1 MEIVEQYPAQSTGVL
16 AVNRTAIFNLVRI
29 APENIHKTPAAH
41 LEFVNRTMTTNFNSK
56 TELMPLPSAAPVI
69 SREDVDKQLAAE
81 RGEFVEGISDPTDP
95 KWETTHRMA
104 TTTHEENLQR
114 IREEGARRR
123 AEEVKEQ
130 PEITSMGNGMFS
142 IEGLLNQ
149 SASNEV
155 EKRKWRPPAMCRFK
169 RITVMKNRLVMRCH
183 RAKSY
188 CSQVKAVL
196 TLVRN
201 QLP

>member
-1 MEIVEQYPAQSTGVL
+1 M
-16 AVNRTAIFNLVRI
+16 NRIAIFNLVRI
-29 APENIHKTPAAH
+29 APENIHKTPVAH
-41 LEFVNRTMTTNFNSK
+41 LEFVNRTMTTNFNST
-56 TELMPLPSAAPVI
+56 TELMPLPSASPVI

-95 KWETTHRMA
+95 KWEMTHRVA

-130 PEITSMGNGMFS
+130 PEITSMGNGKFS

-149 SASNEV
+149 GSSYEV
-155 EKRKWRPPAMCRFK
+155 EKRKTQRRPPAMCRWK
-169 RITVMKNRLVMRCH
+169 RLSQRKSKILIRYNQ
-183 RAKSY
+183 AKALM
-188 CSQVKAVL
+188 QLIRK
-196 TLVRN
+196 